1 MVVIKPFVIT
11 ACQLL
16 VYCHP
21 IMIGPIMETKESD
34 LTSKIKELGDVQSFE
49 ITSEGEYIPVTGI
62 ELLLDEP
69 ESLEEKF
76 DNNYT
81 HQSHETYESVGK
93 RESEAYYSDPPSNTS
108 VQDGTPPKEESYP
121 INPDA
126 EYNTSGEIVSSE
138 LDVEDKSFEVGSEIH
153 SATQKS
159 SLSALIESEKDT
171 LETKLSE
178 LLSPYITYE
187 LTFLQTIPNNI
198 TLLSREIEEIHQRLL
213 FILEEEKTL
222 SEKTYLSLGYY
233 YFMTYRN
240 YEGIKLIEPHVQGLR
255 QVDFFYNLLGNFYYN
270 IGIKDKGKEYYLKA
284 IQSTDSLAAP
294 HFSLA
299 YIYVQEGDHHKAL
312 NHLNIGES
320 QFLENSNFLILSA
333 ECYEAEEMWEQA
345 FFYYEKY
352 LSASEKPKD
361 PAICKAADI
370 AYRLGQFQKALHYFD
385 LAQKS
390 GLSISHLAHKKSI
403 CYIQTDQKR
412 EALKQLAGLL
422 NESEPQVYDNLSQGL
437 FNSYL
442 KAYKLGIYDSYTFQ
456 ILESLADELQI
467 SYQTVIAKEIHPK
480 DIEDP
485 DTLILLAK
493 HFLKKQNYQEGI
505 EILKRVL
512 EAHNKH
518 PAALRELGKIY
529 YTQEELKRRAIKF
542 FLYLENKKKTDG
554 EIDFYLG
561 LYYFELKRWKK
572 SARLFEQALGKD
584 YKSLNVYEFLGNA
597 YTQLNQFEQAKM
609 YFQKALELKPNQV
622 QNMVQLGR
630 LYLNEKHYQEAIT
643 ILRQALD
650 IDQNNKEGHLYLSSA
665 YKLILENES
674 EKHYS
679 KYMDLN

>member
-1 MVVIKPFVIT
+1 
-11 ACQLL
+11 
-16 VYCHP
+16 
-21 IMIGPIMETKESD
+21 METKESD

-49 ITSEGEYIPVTGI
+49 ITPEGEYIPITGI
-62 ELLLDEP
+62 ELLLDQPFE
-69 ESLEEKF
+69 ESLEKKP
-76 DNNYT
+76 DNGYT
-81 HQSHETYESVGK
+81 PHSNETHESVDQDSFDS
-93 RESEAYYSDPPSNTS
+93 RESNTHDSDPSPSSTY
-108 VQDGTPPKEESYP
+108 VQENHPHKEESHP
-121 INPDA
+121 INPDV
-126 EYNTSGEIVSSE
+126 EYNTSGEIISSE
-138 LDVEDKSFEVGSEIH
+138 LDLEDESGDKSFEVESEIQ
-153 SATQKS
+153 SGIS

-187 LTFLQTIPNNI
+187 LTFLQAIPNNI

-222 SEKTYLSLGYY
+222 SEKTYLILGCY

-270 IGIKDKGKEYYLKA
+270 IGIKDRGKEYYLKA
-284 IQSTDSLAAP
+284 IQSTNSLAAP

-299 YIYVQEGDHHKAL
+299 HIYVQEGDHHKAL
-312 NHLNIGES
+312 NHLNMAES
-320 QFLENSNFLILSA
+320 QFLENPNFLILSA

-352 LSASEKPKD
+352 LSVSEKPKD
-361 PAICKAADI
+361 PALSKVADM

-390 GLSISHLAHKKSI
+390 DLSISHLAHKKSI
-403 CYIQTDQKR
+403 CYIQTDQKE
-412 EALKQLAGLL
+412 EALKQLADLL

-456 ILESLADELQI
+456 VLEILADELQI
-467 SYQTVIAKEIHPK
+467 SYQAVIEKEIHLK

-485 DTLILLAK
+485 DALILLAK

-505 EILKRVL
+505 GILKRVL
-512 EAHNKH
+512 EAHDKH
-518 PAALRELGKIY
+518 PAALGELGKIY
-529 YTQEELKRRAIKF
+529 YTQEESKRRAIKF

-572 SARLFEQALGKD
+572 SARLFEQALGKG
-584 YKSLNVYEFLGNA
+584 YKSLNIYEFLGNTYA
-597 YTQLNQFEQAKM
+597 QLKQFQQAKM
-609 YFQKALELKPNQV
+609 YFLKALELKPNQV

-643 ILRQALD
+643 ILRQALN

-679 KYMDLN
+679 RYMDLN